1 MKEWLAEY
9 GMFLAQV
16 VTLALIVA
24 VLIAL
29 IGKARGREDHSRLRI
44 EELNKRLRGRQRRL
58 RLSGMDRKHRKMA
71 LKRFKKEDKNEVRT
85 SPDSEDEHQKQTV
98 WVLDFKGDIKASAT
112 PQFSE
117 EISALLGVVSESDE
131 VVLRLE
137 SPGGLVHAYGLAA
150 AQLDRLREANVTT
163 TVCVD
168 KVAASGGYLMAC
180 CADRI
185 RAAPFAV
192 LGSIGVVAQL
202 PNIHRLLKKND
213 IDVELLT
220 AGRYKRTLTVLG
232 ENTEEGREKFLDDL
246 ENTHELFKHYVGERR
261 PQLDIEA
268 VATGEIWYGSEAVKN
283 GLIDEVGTSEAYLL
297 ERMTQ
302 ARVMTVAL
310 EKKRGLAERMGLAAS
325 MGVEH
330 GLQRVYEALEAGGW
344 QRR

>member
-16 VTLALIVA
+16 VTLALIVGI
-24 VLIAL
+24 LIAL
-29 IGKARGREDHSRLRI
+29 IGKARGHEEHSRLRI
-44 EELNKRLRGRQRRL
+44 EELNKRLRSRQRRL
-58 RLSGMDRKHRKMA
+58 RLSGMDRKRRKMA
-71 LKRFKKEDKNEVRT
+71 LKRFKKDDKNEIRA
-85 SPDSEDEHQKQTV
+85 SHDSENEPWKQTV
-98 WVLDFKGDIKASAT
+98 WVLDFKGNIKASAT
-112 PQFSE
+112 SRFSE
-117 EISALLGVVSESDE
+117 EISALLGVVDENDE
-131 VVLRLE
+131 VVVRLE

-246 ENTHELFKHYVGERR
+246 ESTHALFKHYVGERR

-297 ERMTQ
+297 ERMSQ

-310 EKKRGLAERMGLAAS
+310 EKKRGLAERAGLAAS
-325 MGVEH
+325 MGVEYA
-330 GLQRVYEALEAGGW
+330 LQRVYEVLEAGGW

>member
-1 MKEWLAEY
+1 MSEWLAEY

-16 VTLALIVA
+16 ITLALIIVI
-24 VLIAL
+24 LIAL
-29 IGKARGREDHSRLRI
+29 AGKARGHEEHSRLRV
-44 EELNKRLRGRQRRL
+44 EELNKRLRSRQRRL
-58 RLSGMDRKHRKMA
+58 RLTGMNRKRRKMA
-71 LKRFKKEDKNEVRT
+71 LKRFKKDDKHEARAPE
-85 SPDSEDEHQKQTV
+85 SSESEQRKPTV

-112 PQFSE
+112 TRFGE
-117 EISALLGVVSESDE
+117 EISALLGVINEDDE

-150 AQLDRLREANVTT
+150 AQFDRLREAKVTT
-163 TVCVD
+163 TVCID

-180 CADRI
+180 CADRL

-192 LGSIGVVAQL
+192 IGSIGVVAQL

-246 ENTHELFKHYVGERR
+246 ENTHELFKRYVSERR
-261 PQLDIEA
+261 PELDIEA

-283 GLIDEVGTSEAYLL
+283 GLIDDLGTSEAYLL
-297 ERMTQ
+297 ERMAH
-302 ARVMTVAL
+302 ARVMTLAL
-310 EKKRGLAERMGLAAS
+310 EKKRGLAERAGLAVSMGL
-325 MGVEH
+325 EH
-330 GLQRVYEALEAGGW
+330 AVQRVYEVLEAGGW

>member
-16 VTLALIVA
+16 VTLALVVG

-29 IGKARGREDHSRLRI
+29 IGKARGQEEHSRLRI
-44 EELNKRLRGRQRRL
+44 EELNKRLRHRQRRL
-58 RLSGMDRKHRKMA
+58 RLSGMDRKRRKMA
-71 LKRFKKEDKNEVRT
+71 LKRFKKDDKDEIRSSHNSENEPRR
-85 SPDSEDEHQKQTV
+85 QTV

-112 PQFSE
+112 SRFSE
-117 EISALLGVVSESDE
+117 EISALLGVVDENDE
-131 VVLRLE
+131 VVVRLE

-246 ENTHELFKHYVGERR
+246 ENTHALFKHYVGERR

-283 GLIDEVGTSEAYLL
+283 GLIDEVGTSDAYLL
-297 ERMTQ
+297 ERMSQ

-310 EKKRGLAERMGLAAS
+310 EKKRGLAERAGLAAS

-330 GLQRVYEALEAGGW
+330 ALQRVYEVLEAGGW

>member
-9 GMFLAQV
+9 AMFLAQV

-24 VLIAL
+24 LLIVL
-29 IGKARGREDHSRLRI
+29 IGKVRGHEDHSRLRI
-44 EELNKRLRGRQRRL
+44 EELNKRLRNRQRRL
-58 RLSGMDRKHRKMA
+58 RLTGMGRKQRKMA
-71 LKRFKKEDKNEVRT
+71 MKRFKKDDKSEAHA
-85 SPDSEDEHQKQTV
+85 SHDSDSEQQKPTV

-112 PQFSE
+112 SRFSE
-117 EISALLGVVSESDE
+117 EISALLGVVGDNDE

-232 ENTEEGREKFLDDL
+232 ENTEEGREKFIDDL
-246 ENTHELFKHYVGERR
+246 ENTHELFKRYVSERR

-268 VATGEIWYGSEAVKN
+268 IATGEIWYGSEAVKN
-283 GLIDEVGTSEAYLL
+283 ELIDDVGTSEAYLL
-297 ERMTQ
+297 QRMTQ
-302 ARVMTVAL
+302 ARVMTLAL
-310 EKKRGLAERMGLAAS
+310 EKKRGLAERAGLAVS

-330 GLQRVYEALEAGGW
+330 ALQRAYEVLEAGGW